1 MPWGLT
7 VFSLSSSGYLVLD
20 KPLDRESLDYYTL
33 VVTASD
39 GQPDGV
45 RNSDVQIYSI
55 KWLSLLELFHIPS
68 GIDLSGCR
76 EGTEI
81 PQLWY

>member
-1 MPWGLT
+1 M
-7 VFSLSSSGYLVLD
+7 FSLSSSGYLVLD

-39 GQPDGV
+39 GRPDGV
-45 RNSDVQIYSI
+45 RNSDVRHRYI
-55 KWLSLLELFHIPS
+55 KRLTLIELLHIPS
-68 GIDLSGCR
+68 RINLSGCR
-76 EGTEI
+76 EGIEI